1 MRVLGVGLTLHD
13 RRGKKLRGRRGDDE
27 TVARDE
33 GDRVGQPGSRKSALA
48 RRRKEALWFGK
59 KNLNRGRVARRART
73 LSHLWHTRLPR
84 TPGPT
89 TRRLRSQLL
98 GAFAA
103 ATTCTRSARERR
115 TPDDPRVQRV
125 VLATG
130 DESERAA
137 PPPTA
142 CLHASLT
149 SAERTVARPQVCM
162 DVPGLETR
170 RSRPC
175 ASGTDEVRQSR
186 K

>member
-1 MRVLGVGLTLHD
+1 MLIPMVWRVLVNAASHGDWGS
-13 RRGKKLRGRRGDDE
+13 GRRE
-27 TVARDE
+27 NRREKT
-33 GDRVGQPGSRKSALA
+33 KS
-48 RRRKEALWFGK
+48 KG
-59 KNLNRGRVARRART
+59 
-73 LSHLWHTRLPR
+73 
-84 TPGPT
+84 
-89 TRRLRSQLL
+89 
-98 GAFAA
+98 
-103 ATTCTRSARERR
+103 
-115 TPDDPRVQRV
+115 
-125 VLATG
+125 TG
-130 DESERAA
+130 DEGERAA